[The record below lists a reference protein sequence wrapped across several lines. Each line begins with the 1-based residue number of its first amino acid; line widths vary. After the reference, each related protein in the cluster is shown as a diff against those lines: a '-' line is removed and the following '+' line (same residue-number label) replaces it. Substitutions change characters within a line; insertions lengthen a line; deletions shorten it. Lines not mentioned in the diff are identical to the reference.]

1 MQAGGAKGKVNKG
14 QRRRIFR
21 VSKHEKARVIESAL
35 KIRSY
40 LPGNTSAV
48 RHASTLFLA
57 VMVVSRTKGRPAL
70 HLYPA
75 NTAKAIPWVFS
86 FLFDKSIS
94 SAGESGDFPLFANY
108 WSTSKFSSYD
118 AKTLLFGSLHLD
130 KFSETIGGTLAFQNF
145 I

>member
-1 MQAGGAKGKVNKG
+1 MQAGGAQGKVNKG
-14 QRRRIFR
+14 QRRRMVR

-75 NTAKAIPWVFS
+75 NTAKANPWSFHSLFTKVFLRLGKEATSRCLRIIGPPPSSHHTMQRAPFSIPS
-86 FLFDKSIS
+86 
-94 SAGESGDFPLFANY
+94 P
-108 WSTSKFSSYD
+108 
-118 AKTLLFGSLHLD
+118 
-130 KFSETIGGTLAFQNF
+130 
-145 I
+145 